1 MQTTNLA
8 DNIFVCRGTNIPLH
22 IQVDGCSVNTANNVL
37 EWRFNESTETQ
48 YAYNMGRLEAVFGD
62 SNRFNISSISSTNSN
77 LNFTSVVRF
86 TSDLQCTS
94 LQCGS
99 SLFNSDVIYYGKVFL
114 VNSSA
119 SNNIYI

>member
-22 IQVDGCSVNTANNVL
+22 IQVDSCSINTTNNVL
-37 EWRFNESTETQ
+37 EWRFNGSTETQ

-86 TSDLQCTS
+86 TSDLECTS

-99 SLFNSDVIYYGKVFL
+99 SLFNSDVIYFGKE
-114 VNSSA
+114 
-119 SNNIYI
+119 IMIK